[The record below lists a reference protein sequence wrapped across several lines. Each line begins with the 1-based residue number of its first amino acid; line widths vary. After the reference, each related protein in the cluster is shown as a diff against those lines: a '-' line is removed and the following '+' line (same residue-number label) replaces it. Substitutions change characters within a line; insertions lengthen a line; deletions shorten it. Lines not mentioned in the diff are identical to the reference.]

1 MVSYLEKAGF
11 GSTGAAPVVKC
22 MYLALSGVTPLDPV
36 AISEPLD
43 ITSDKPAE
51 SLPNVDP
58 TCMQSTNNDPT
69 RPSGG
74 D

>member
-11 GSTGAAPVVKC
+11 GSLGAAPVVKC

-51 SLPNVDP
+51 SLPNVDVE
-58 TCMQSTNNDPT
+58 CMRSTNNDPT